1 MRLQD
6 IVRKAVE
13 PEATP
18 VANPQPKDLIS
29 PAGAVL
35 ALFCF
40 FLPWGRFTCAGFN
53 RALTGAQIGGSFW
66 LVFALALA
74 IPASVAAGFLLRQQR
89 RARLTVLVCSLA
101 ALAIILVRQINFVR
115 GHETGFGR
123 VHAEDVGVRLRFGGA
138 GTVLGLLI
146 ALAGSIAWRAARSRR
161 AETPRR
167 MPPP

>member
-6 IVRKAVE
+6 LIRKALE
-13 PEATP
+13 PEAAR
-18 VANPQPKDLIS
+18 VSGPQPKDLIS

-35 ALFCF
+35 ALVCF

-53 RALTGAQIGGSFW
+53 RTLSGAQIGGTFW
-66 LVFALALA
+66 VVFSLALA
-74 IPASVAAGFLLRQQR
+74 IPASVAAGFLLRQRR
-89 RARLTVLVCSLA
+89 RARLTVLVCSIA
-101 ALAIILVRQINFVR
+101 ALVIILVRQVGFVR

-146 ALAGSIAWRAARSRR
+146 ALAGSIALRARSRR
-161 AETPRR
+161 AETPHRT
-167 MPPP
+167 PPP